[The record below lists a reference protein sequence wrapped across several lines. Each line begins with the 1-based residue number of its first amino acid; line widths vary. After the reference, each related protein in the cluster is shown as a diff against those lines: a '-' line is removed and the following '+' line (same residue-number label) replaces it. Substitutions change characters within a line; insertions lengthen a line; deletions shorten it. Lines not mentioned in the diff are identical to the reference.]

1 MTGNTFSKRLKDGL
15 FGHLLAC
22 LVELYVCWEHVS
34 IIHPQKKSEQIY
46 ICVSYI
52 NLCLQFMD
60 RISHDFTVLSFLDV
74 SFHLHLRITGLH
86 QPRERPLVPSVAQ
99 ATAPALVGIKKTQV
113 KEGPSKK
120 YGWTMFEHVWP
131 FTKTTLFI
139 YRLWSQEYNSIRR
152 WQDILICFYGPARSC
167 ASPNSLNEQH
177 RKTHILS
184 VTMWAGGVSKTHRPE
199 ALLHHLVFFLLLL
212 WLWCWTDLRWLVVE
226 PHPSEKWWSESQLGW
241 WNSQLNGKLPE
252 GISY

>member
-1 MTGNTFSKRLKDGL
+1 MSNWSIDLVTGNTFAKRLKDGL

-34 IIHPQKKSEQIY
+34 IIHPPKTSEQIY
-46 ICVSYI
+46 IYICLLLIYVYSSWIGFNMISLSYLFWMFHFISISASRACTSPGNGHLCQVSPKQR
-52 NLCLQFMD
+52 L
-60 RISHDFTVLSFLDV
+60 
-74 SFHLHLRITGLH
+74 LHLLTFKKN
-86 QPRERPLVPSVAQ
+86 Q
-99 ATAPALVGIKKTQV
+99 KKTQV

-131 FTKTTLFI
+131 FTKTRLII
-139 YRLWSQEYNSIRR
+139 YRLCVQEYNSIRR
-152 WQDILICFYGPARSC
+152 WQDIFICFYGPGRTC

-199 ALLHHLVFFLLLL
+199 ASLHHLVFFLLLL
-212 WLWCWTDLRWLVVE
+212 WLWCWTDLR
-226 PHPSEKWWSESQLGW
+226 
-241 WNSQLNGKLPE
+241 
-252 GISY
+252 